1 MNYVELDTNNR
12 RIHSQYTLQANVVL
26 IRKFVAFSI
35 TYYWFFISEL
45 WSLGNVSNLPSL
57 NIKNCI
63 CRHLRSLSM
72 AEPEVLKSATLNL
85 HNFQDLQDNHVK

>member
-35 TYYWFFISEL
+35 TCY
-45 WSLGNVSNLPSL
+45 
-57 NIKNCI
+57 
-63 CRHLRSLSM
+63 
-72 AEPEVLKSATLNL
+72 
-85 HNFQDLQDNHVK
+85 